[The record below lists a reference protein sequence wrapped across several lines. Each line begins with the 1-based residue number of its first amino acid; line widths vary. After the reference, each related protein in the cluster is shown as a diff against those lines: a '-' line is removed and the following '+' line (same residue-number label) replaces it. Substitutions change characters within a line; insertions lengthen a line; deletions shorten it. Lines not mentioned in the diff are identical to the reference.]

1 MCRTPSGEKLIAT
14 SSEKETIMKKLLLAF
29 TLLTSPAYADSVVWD
44 FTSPVGIYGQ
54 SASFVGSEALYSR
67 PGNDMTRRFPLIAE
81 ALTGLR
87 SRSRI
92 VRAYPLPPA

>member
-1 MCRTPSGEKLIAT
+1 MP
-14 SSEKETIMKKLLLAF
+14 
-29 TLLTSPAYADSVVWD
+29 
-44 FTSPVGIYGQ
+44 
-54 SASFVGSEALYSR
+54 LYSR

-87 SRSRI
+87 SWSRI